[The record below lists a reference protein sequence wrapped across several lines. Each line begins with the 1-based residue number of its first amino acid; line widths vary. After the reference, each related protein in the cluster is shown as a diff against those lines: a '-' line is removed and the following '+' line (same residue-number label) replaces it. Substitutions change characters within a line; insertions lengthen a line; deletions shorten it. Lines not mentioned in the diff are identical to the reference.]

1 MSLPA
6 PPPTPAPPAAEAIA
20 LLAAPELPPPP
31 RALRGACFE
40 ISKASPGNQHKIK
53 AGKDHNHLDFTFD
66 ATVLAAPPSPLV
78 RTIFELKTP
87 TNVKLAL
94 GFTSI
99 TQCNIRLK
107 THRRK
112 FVFSIE
118 IVLIY
123 MVKFHNVWEMNRAG
137 FRDEDDR

>member
-53 AGKDHNHLDFTFD
+53 AGKYQDHNHLDFTFD

-87 TNVKLAL
+87 TNDKRAIGL
-94 GFTSI
+94 TSI
-99 TQCNIRLK
+99 VRCNIRLK
-107 THRRK
+107 THRRNT
-112 FVFSIE
+112 SQQHGQIS
-118 IVLIY
+118 
-123 MVKFHNVWEMNRAG
+123 
-137 FRDEDDR
+137 